1 MVGSLLLA
9 VMLLLALIALLCVL
23 MYILCYKRRNK
34 TLIEEVPA
42 VTVPLIIR
50 SSCGF
55 YVPLDT
61 KWVIS
66 ETFSI
71 ASLFAWCW
79 KKTKPNTTKAR
90 IRRSKEM
97 Y

>member
-42 VTVPLIIR
+42 VTVSLI
-50 SSCGF
+50 
-55 YVPLDT
+55 L
-61 KWVIS
+61 
-66 ETFSI
+66 
-71 ASLFAWCW
+71 
-79 KKTKPNTTKAR
+79 
-90 IRRSKEM
+90 
-97 Y
+97 